1 MHNESEAITL
11 EIKMKA
17 TMIKPGVKY
26 PARPDTG
33 LRRVWIEEKRA
44 GTYVVR
50 GECGGKPNLDGD
62 IINDRLR
69 EIGLCFNPSFEVVVC
84 FSIGLGKAREAV
96 FSLMEE

>member
-1 MHNESEAITL
+1 M
-11 EIKMKA
+11 
-17 TMIKPGVKY
+17 
-26 PARPDTG
+26 
-33 LRRVWIEEKRA
+33 
-44 GTYVVR
+44 VR
-50 GECGGKPNLDGD
+50 GECGGKPNLEGD

>member
-1 MHNESEAITL
+1 MHSESGVLTL

-33 LRRVWIEEKRA
+33 LRRVWIEEKRE
-44 GTYVVR
+44 GSYVVR

-62 IINDRLR
+62 LINDRLR
-69 EIGLCFNPSFEVVVC
+69 EIGLCFNPSFQVIIC
-84 FSIGLGKAREAV
+84 FSIGLRKAREAV
-96 FSLMEE
+96 FALMEE

>member
-26 PARPDTG
+26 PARADTG
-33 LRRVWIEEKRA
+33 LRRVWIEEKR
-44 GTYVVR
+44 GGSYVVR
-50 GECGGKPNLDGD
+50 GECGGKPNLGGD
-62 IINDRLR
+62 LINDRLR
-69 EIGLCFNPSFEVVVC
+69 EIGLCFNPSFQVVIC

-96 FSLMEE
+96 FALMEE

>member
-1 MHNESEAITL
+1 MNSESEVLTL

-26 PARPDTG
+26 PARADTG

-62 IINDRLR
+62 LINDRLR
-69 EIGLCFNPSFEVVVC
+69 EIGLSFNPSFQVVIC

-96 FSLMEE
+96 FALMEE

>member
-1 MHNESEAITL
+1 MNSESEVLTL

-26 PARPDTG
+26 PARSDTG
-33 LRRVWIEEKRA
+33 LRSVWIEEKR
-44 GTYVVR
+44 GGSYVVR

-62 IINDRLR
+62 LINDRLR
-69 EIGLCFNPSFEVVVC
+69 EIGLCFNPSFQVVIC

-96 FSLMEE
+96 FALMEE